1 MESIPIIEFVNQIIR
16 VMNKFFTAVLTLL
29 IFASF
34 NLNEAQAQAPE
45 ADKSILDISYH
56 PPRAA
61 FRHFEQMKGQE
72 GVGEPVAR
80 VVYSRPAKNGRTIF
94 GDLVKM
100 DEVWRLGANESTEL
114 SVHAPMTL
122 GDAEL
127 KPGRYTLYAIP
138 SADKWTLIVSNQLDG
153 WGAYAYDAEQDVA
166 RVETSM
172 VMNMD
177 DSTELLSIYFSNDG
191 HLNIQWD
198 TTHVMVP
205 VK

>member
-1 MESIPIIEFVNQIIR
+1 MHKI
-16 VMNKFFTAVLTLL
+16 FTIAVILL
-29 IFASF
+29 VFASI
-34 NLNEAQAQAPE
+34 NVTEVHAQAPD

-80 VVYSRPAKNGRTIF
+80 IVYSRPAKNDRVIF
-94 GDLVKM
+94 GDLVPM

-114 SVHAPMTL
+114 SVHSAMSL
-122 GDAEL
+122 GGATIE
-127 KPGRYTLYAIP
+127 PGRYTLYAIP
-138 SADKWTLIVSNQLDG
+138 SADKWTIIVSNQIDG

-166 RVETSM
+166 RVETEM
-172 VMNMD
+172 VMTMD
-177 DSTELLSIYFSNDG
+177 DSTELFSVYFSNDG